1 MAIGYAF
8 QDCEADVSGLF
19 KSKEMCV
26 RQATH
31 CVLRI
36 QARHNAAIG
45 YLYKAKW
52 FNLVFVHMLVYSS

>member
-1 MAIGYAF
+1 MAIGHAF

-31 CVLRI
+31 CVLRV
-36 QARHNAAIG
+36 QARHNATIG
-45 YLYKAKW
+45 YLYKAK
-52 FNLVFVHMLVYSS
+52 